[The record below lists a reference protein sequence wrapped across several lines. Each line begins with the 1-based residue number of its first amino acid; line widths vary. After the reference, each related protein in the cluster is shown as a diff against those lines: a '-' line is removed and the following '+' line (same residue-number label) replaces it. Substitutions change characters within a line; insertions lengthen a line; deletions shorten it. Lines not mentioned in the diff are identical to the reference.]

1 MNQYDEIKNL
11 LNKSKNLFKDKDS
24 RVNEID
30 NIRKKY
36 SLISEQDDDKR
47 LNLGQDVEDNIED
60 EFESPEDKKQSY
72 RISNGV
78 MTIHGKES
86 RDLEITTE
94 DKQAFQETM
103 EEIVDTVS
111 DLAEF
116 EPLNIYKNVVKWG
129 GKIIDLDIE
138 FFFSIGENNGI
149 YVNST
154 MTKIDENYLEMLEKL
169 KVFYE
174 KFKSKWAKVIAQRKR
189 TEPKD

>member
-1 MNQYDEIKNL
+1 MSQYDEIKKLLKSSENL
-11 LNKSKNLFKDKDS
+11 LKTSSKLM
-24 RVNEID
+24 EEQ

-36 SLISEQDDDKR
+36 GFINETEDDRR
-47 LNLGQDVEDNIED
+47 LNLAQNVEDDIED

-78 MTIHGKES
+78 LTIHGKNS
-86 RDLEITTE
+86 KDLEITTE

-103 EEIVDTVS
+103 QEFVETVS

-116 EPLNIYKNVVKWG
+116 EPLNIYKNDVQWG

-154 MTKIDENYLEMLEKL
+154 MTKIDENYLDMLEKL

-174 KFKSKWAKVIAQRKR
+174 KFKSKWAKVLSSRKK
-189 TEPKD
+189 TLN